1 MIPTEFHSVII
12 PWIGKTAKILE
23 EQVDKLLAERGFD
36 LTKMQFLLLHKLHE
50 NDGACQNDF
59 AFMSNRNKSTLTR
72 AFNLLEKKKYIV
84 RKPSK
89 EDKRMNELH
98 LTTLGNDIILKTE
111 PVFTEMKALAQN
123 GLTETE
129 IETVITVLKKVI
141 GNLEQIKINTS
152 RSN

>member
-1 MIPTEFHSVII
+1 
-12 PWIGKTAKILE
+12 
-23 EQVDKLLAERGFD
+23 
-36 LTKMQFLLLHKLHE
+36 
-50 NDGACQNDF
+50 
-59 AFMSNRNKSTLTR
+59 
-72 AFNLLEKKKYIV
+72 
-84 RKPSK
+84 
-89 EDKRMNELH
+89 MNELH